1 MLANE
6 DEALAERLEG
16 WREAQTGSVAEA
28 PE

>member
-1 MLANE
+1 MLANQ
-6 DEALAERLEG
+6 DEELGRRLEA